1 MTVAEA
7 IRAATERLSNT
18 SDTARLDAELLMA
31 HALDVPRSQLLIAK
45 MQDDAPQTY
54 SDLVDRR
61 ATHEPIA
68 YILGYTEFYGR
79 RFHVEPAV
87 LIPRPDSETLI
98 DAALELTGEVG
109 RVADLGAG
117 SGALLLAFLA
127 HRPDWRGLGAD
138 ASFIATR
145 CASKNARR
153 QGLEARAKFLRRI
166 WTKPDWS
173 LDFGTFDLILC
184 NPPYVETDANLD
196 PDVRDYEPASAL
208 FAGNEGLDDYRVLI
222 PQVRKLMNRDAV
234 TIFEIGHTQ
243 AQAVTKLAE
252 NAGFSVEIRNDLAN
266 RPRCAILR

>member
-1 MTVAEA
+1 MVGEV
-7 IRAATERLSNT
+7 IRAGTERLSAT

-31 HALDVPRSQLLIAK
+31 YALNVSRSHMLVHRMNDAAPADFHRLIG
-45 MQDDAPQTY
+45 
-54 SDLVDRR
+54 RR
-61 ATHEPIA
+61 EQSEPIA
-68 YILGYTEFYGR
+68 YILGYTEFYGQ

-98 DAALELTGEVG
+98 NAALELTGEVG

-127 HRPDWRGLGAD
+127 NRPDWTGLGAD

-184 NPPYVETDANLD
+184 NPPYVESGAKLD

-208 FAGNEGLDDYRVLI
+208 FAGKDGLDDYRVLI
-222 PQVRKLMNRDAV
+222 PQVRKLMNRDAIA
-234 TIFEIGHTQ
+234 IFEIGHTQ
-243 AQAVTKLAE
+243 AESVTEIAE

-266 RPRCAILR
+266 RPRCAVLR